1 MSPKSSKIF
10 RKKGD
15 KKFGGEYKKDLP
27 LHRFSKERRVDWC

>member
-15 KKFGGEYKKDLP
+15 KKFGDKREKGVP
-27 LHRFSKERRVDWC
+27 LQHFRQENGP